1 MSQKSVQY
9 VLPALTLILIALLSL
24 GSWVGLWAGDWR
36 EITGPSWAGP
46 SLDHWLGTNRIGQ
59 DIFART
65 IVSFATALEVG
76 LLVGLASA
84 TLGVVVGATSGYFR
98 GRWMDEALL
107 WLTGCF
113 ESIPYYLLI
122 GAVLFALN
130 GAPGA
135 LQLALIL
142 SFWPAV
148 ARHARTRAIAL
159 REQEFI
165 TAGRVSGLS
174 SSQLIRRHVLPHLSD
189 LLVVQASLLFVAAI
203 KTEVVL
209 SFVGLA
215 GLNSISFGRML
226 AEAGQDILAGEYQNF
241 IAASLSLF
249 LLIWSTNQISDRLQ
263 ICFNPV
269 RSARSKRQPHSRR
282 IEPV

>member
-1 MSQKSVQY
+1 MNRRSIQRALPVGILSV
-9 VLPALTLILIALLSL
+9 IALLSL
-24 GSWVGLWAGDWR
+24 GAWAGLWAGDWR
-36 EITGPSWAGP
+36 EITGPSWTGL
-46 SLDHWLGTNRIGQ
+46 SVEHWLGTNRIGQ
-59 DIFART
+59 DIFSRT

-130 GAPGA
+130 GAAGA